1 MKTTI
6 FCFSGTGNS
15 YYVANRLAKELGD
28 TTVVMIASIMQS
40 EVLEM
45 TERVGFVF
53 PTYKGFP
60 PLIVKQFIDNV
71 FARQDLLPIKYS
83 FLITTRYKFAG
94 YSLVAT
100 ELMLQKAGCL
110 SSYSTHVVMPD
121 GYVPLMD
128 VQDTQEIEDLYAK
141 ANKRISQI
149 AKDLDEEKLKLSAKL
164 PFTKLALYRFMPVS
178 HLASKDFSEKFQVTE
193 ACTGCS
199 LCYRMCPTGN
209 IVMKGGKPSF
219 SDNCLGCLGCYHR
232 CPAKAIEFNGKVHA
246 GRYPNQRSGY
256 SVEYRN

>member
-15 YYVANRLAKELGD
+15 YYVANTLAKELGD
-28 TTVVMIASIMQS
+28 TTVIMMASVMDI

-60 PLIVKQFIDNV
+60 PLMVKQFIENV
-71 FARQDLLPIKYS
+71 FAKQDLFPIKYS

-100 ELMLQKAGCL
+100 ELMIQKAGCL
-110 SSYSTHVVMPD
+110 SSYSSHVVMPD
-121 GYVPLMD
+121 GYVPLMN
-128 VQDTQEIEDLYAK
+128 VQNEQKIDSLYAK
-141 ANKRISQI
+141 ANERISKI
-149 AKDLDEEKLKLSAKL
+149 AKDISEEKLKISAKPL
-164 PFTKLALYRFMPVS
+164 FTKFALYRFMPIT

-193 ACTGCS
+193 GCTGCG

-209 IVMKGGKPSF
+209 IVMEGGKPSF
-219 SDNCLGCLGCYHR
+219 GDNCLGCLGCYHR
-232 CPAKAIEFNGKVHA
+232 CPSNAIEFKKKVHE

-256 SVEYRN
+256 CVEYRN